1 MPGSGDPVILLVEDD
16 EDLRNAYR
24 VVLSALGLRVE
35 TAATGEDALADV
47 DGGRPDAIVAD
58 LVLPGLAGPRLIR
71 RLREAGPE
79 AALVV
84 LTGHDSDS
92 LRKSCREA
100 GADAFLV
107 KPVTGREL
115 KGVLERLVRS
125 A

>member
-1 MPGSGDPVILLVEDD
+1 MPESDGPAILLVEDD

-35 TAATGEDALADV
+35 TAATGEDALSLA
-47 DGGRPDAIVAD
+47 DGGPPDAIVAD
-58 LVLPGLAGPRLIR
+58 LVLPGLAGPRLVR
-71 RLREAGPE
+71 RLREASTE

-107 KPVTGREL
+107 KPVTAREL
-115 KGVLERLVRS
+115 KGVLERLLRS